1 MYFFAFEGVD
11 EVGKTSLINDVYNI
25 LSPHFNI
32 IKSSDENN
40 FIGEIAKQN
49 ESTKVNSWFLWLEAR
64 KRECNTIIE
73 KNDGKENSLIV
84 LYDRYWY
91 TTCVY
96 ADKEEYIDILTDTNI
111 FIQPDFFF
119 LITED
124 IDKLNHIDD
133 ESLKNKCKYNQK
145 RFRNIMKFYE
155 NNYCEILNSRGDFK
169 RTVIRIVLMIL
180 SKMGIKYGDQ
190 QGKHNEFIE
199 QLICCYCQYCC
210 QRIGIQT
217 NYPFEDEFV
226 EFYSARGFTC
236 VDINGKLFVYR
247 NESCPYLSDFG
258 CKIYNNRPKVCMSYD
273 GRVDFGNKCL
283 WSVLKE
289 FHFC

>member
-91 TTCVY
+91 ITCVY

-111 FIQPDFFF
+111 
-119 LITED
+119 
-124 IDKLNHIDD
+124 
-133 ESLKNKCKYNQK
+133 
-145 RFRNIMKFYE
+145 
-155 NNYCEILNSRGDFK
+155 
-169 RTVIRIVLMIL
+169 
-180 SKMGIKYGDQ
+180 
-190 QGKHNEFIE
+190 
-199 QLICCYCQYCC
+199 
-210 QRIGIQT
+210 
-217 NYPFEDEFV
+217 
-226 EFYSARGFTC
+226 
-236 VDINGKLFVYR
+236 
-247 NESCPYLSDFG
+247 
-258 CKIYNNRPKVCMSYD
+258 
-273 GRVDFGNKCL
+273 
-283 WSVLKE
+283 
-289 FHFC
+289 